1 VHSSYK
7 KPVAISTELL
17 DNPTMDSN
25 QTTLRII
32 AVTAMLCLTGILC
45 ITIVVFGAP
54 FAKVLAER
62 FFSQKKSAGLVLHF
76 DGSYSGE
83 DGELG
88 FESGLSF
95 VPGRRGK
102 GVLIDQED
110 SLYYPIEDNIN
121 QDRGALEF
129 WLKPTWEGDDGGSY
143 VFFEVGDEWFNR
155 MRIIKDGANN
165 FRFMV
170 WSSEVEYDA
179 ACSVAEWSANEWHHV
194 RAVWED
200 GNIFL
205 YLDGENCDTQ
215 TFVVMPE
222 SLSSRLF
229 IGSSSKRDL
238 QAQAVIDEFSISPE
252 P

>member
-1 VHSSYK
+1 
-7 KPVAISTELL
+7 
-17 DNPTMDSN
+17 MDSN

-45 ITIVVFGAP
+45 VTIMVFGTP
-54 FAKVLAER
+54 FAKELAER
-62 FFSQKKSAGLVLHF
+62 FSTEKKSAGLVLHF
-76 DGSYSGE
+76 ERSFSGE

-95 VPGRRGK
+95 APGRRGK

-110 SLYYPIEDNIN
+110 SLYYPSEDNIN
-121 QDRGALEF
+121 KDRGALEF

-143 VFFEVGDEWFNR
+143 VFFEIGDEWFNR

-179 ACSVAEWSANEWHHV
+179 ACSVADWAIDEWHHV
-194 RAVWED
+194 RTIWGE
-200 GNIFL
+200 GKISL
-205 YLDGENCDTQ
+205 YLDGVNCDTQ
-215 TFVVMPE
+215 NFVVMPE
-222 SLSSRLF
+222 SLSSQLF
-229 IGSSSKRDL
+229 IGSSAKRDL
-238 QAQAVIDEFSISPE
+238 QAQAVIDEFIISPE

>member
-1 VHSSYK
+1 
-7 KPVAISTELL
+7 
-17 DNPTMDSN
+17 MDSN

-45 ITIVVFGAP
+45 VMIFVFGAP
-54 FAKVLAER
+54 FAEELAKR
-62 FFSQKKSAGLVLHF
+62 FFVQKNTAGLVLHF
-76 DGSYSGE
+76 DGSSSGE
-83 DGELG
+83 NGELG

-95 VPGRRGK
+95 VPGHIGK

-110 SLYYPIEDNIN
+110 SLYYPTEDNIN
-121 QDRGALEF
+121 KEQGALEF
-129 WLKPTWEGDDGGSY
+129 WLKPVWEGDNGGSY
-143 VFFEVGDEWFNR
+143 VFFEIGDEWFNR

-165 FRFMV
+165 LRFMV
-170 WSSEVEYDA
+170 WSSKVEYDA
-179 ACSVAEWSANEWHHV
+179 ACSVADWSIDEWHHV
-194 RAVWED
+194 RAIWED
-200 GNIFL
+200 GNISL

-215 TFVVMPE
+215 NFVVMPE

-229 IGSSSKRDL
+229 IGSSAKKDL